1 MAFTQLELLGENI
14 DSIFFVFA
22 AAIFLIEVIEL
33 GFKGNF
39 SRAKITE
46 MLASASTQVPYLLIE
61 AFLITGLYSLFHVL
75 AYSSIP
81 WMMDISWTTALLA
94 ILAADFAY
102 YWEHRI
108 AHRVRILWTQHAVHH
123 SSRDYNIIT
132 AIRFGPLE
140 SVWSLLAHMPL
151 LLIGFPPELIFFGII
166 VVLAYQT
173 WLHTELVG
181 KLGRLEWVLNTPS
194 HHRVHHECDQK
205 YLDKNYAGILI
216 IWDRMFGSFQEE
228 EETPTYGLTTNFNS
242 KNPIKVWFSEF
253 PALWRN
259 LKSSKTIAEIF
270 GYLFN
275 PLVGKQNSPPIFIG
289 GLNCCHLY
297 R

>member
-1 MAFTQLELLGENI
+1 M
-14 DSIFFVFA
+14 
-22 AAIFLIEVIEL
+22 
-33 GFKGNF
+33 
-39 SRAKITE
+39 
-46 MLASASTQVPYLLIE
+46 
-61 AFLITGLYSLFHVL
+61 TGLYSLFHVL

-94 ILAADFAY
+94 LLAADFAY

-253 PALWRN
+253 PELWRN

-270 GYLFN
+270 GYLF
-275 PLVGKQNSPPIFIG
+275 KPPG
-289 GLNCCHLY
+289 WKAK
-297 R
+297 

>member
-1 MAFTQLELLGENI
+1 MASTQLELLGENI
-14 DSIFFVFA
+14 DSIFFIFA

-39 SRAKITE
+39 SRAKVTE
-46 MLASASTQVPYLLIE
+46 MLASASTQVPYRLIE
-61 AFLITGLYSLFHVL
+61 AFLMTGLYRLFHVL

-108 AHRVRILWTQHAVHH
+108 AHRVRVLWTQHAVHH

-181 KLGRLEWVLNTPS
+181 KLGRLEWVLNTPA
-194 HHRVHHECDQK
+194 HHRVHHGCDQK

-253 PALWRN
+253 PELWRN

-270 GYLFN
+270 GYLF
-275 PLVGKQNSPPIFIG
+275 KPPG
-289 GLNCCHLY
+289 WKAK
-297 R
+297 

>member
-14 DSIFFVFA
+14 DSIVFVFA

-39 SRAKITE
+39 SRAKVTE
-46 MLASASTQVPYLLIE
+46 MLASASTQVPYRLIE
-61 AFLITGLYSLFHVL
+61 AFLMTGLYSLFHVL

-140 SVWSLLAHMPL
+140 SVWSLLAHMPF
-151 LLIGFPPELIFFGII
+151 LLIGFSPELIFFGII

-205 YLDKNYAGILI
+205 YLDKNYAGILM
-216 IWDRMFGSFQEE
+216 MFGSFQEE

-253 PALWRN
+253 PAMWRN

-275 PLVGKQNSPPIFIG
+275 PPGWKAK
-289 GLNCCHLY
+289 
-297 R
+297 

>member
-1 MAFTQLELLGENI
+1 
-14 DSIFFVFA
+14 
-22 AAIFLIEVIEL
+22 
-33 GFKGNF
+33 
-39 SRAKITE
+39 
-46 MLASASTQVPYLLIE
+46 
-61 AFLITGLYSLFHVL
+61 
-75 AYSSIP
+75 
-81 WMMDISWTTALLA
+81 MMDISWTTALLA
-94 ILAADFAY
+94 ILAADFAN

-108 AHRVRILWTQHAVHH
+108 AHRVRIFWTQHTVHH
-123 SSRDYNIIT
+123 SSRDYNIIK
-132 AIRFGPLE
+132 AIRFGPHE

-253 PALWRN
+253 PELWRN

-275 PLVGKQNSPPIFIG
+275 PPGWKAK
-289 GLNCCHLY
+289 
-297 R
+297 